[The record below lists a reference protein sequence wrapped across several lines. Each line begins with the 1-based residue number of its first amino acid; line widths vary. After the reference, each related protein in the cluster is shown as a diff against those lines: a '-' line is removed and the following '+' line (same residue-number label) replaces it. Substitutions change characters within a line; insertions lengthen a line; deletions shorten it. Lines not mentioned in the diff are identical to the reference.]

1 MYFIWMLCSIL
12 SFLNITKT
20 SHKIELQLDLF
31 NLTCPFGEENL
42 NLCIITVYL
51 TLLVPK
57 KSKKFTFEIQII
69 PPTLNI
75 TNQRTACA
83 KSINLD
89 IIRNLIEYSFN
100 PICYGGHM
108 VLAPDSFICCGSI
121 RDFEK
126 VKFSENS

>member
-20 SHKIELQLDLF
+20 SHKIKLQLDLF

-42 NLCIITVYL
+42 NLCVITVYL

-83 KSINLD
+83 KFINLD
-89 IIRNLIEYSFN
+89 IIRTLSDTLLTLFAM
-100 PICYGGHM
+100 GGTLSSRQILLF
-108 VLAPDSFICCGSI
+108 VVGASGIL
-121 RDFEK
+121 RK
-126 VKFSENS
+126 